1 MYTSEC
7 PPTRASC
14 QSPLASHPFPN
25 AREAP
30 GSSTVGHPC
39 ALPQHLHQPR
49 NPFPQT
55 LSSPRTGRQHK
66 HLPVARTHRSSA
78 LPNPKCCRRFILR
91 YRVTF
96 VHEDQQGRS
105 DQGVVSEHA
114 FERQASISKCSVC
127 CRHACICHVHHCV
140 CDCIVAVPDRPQPAL
155 SPRSHNTRL
164 APCTS
169 KRAMFSPTVGTI

>member
-1 MYTSEC
+1 MLDSLPKNEVANEDMLGIIHRGLDRYWKKVLDVHLKC

-49 NPFPQT
+49 NSFPQT
-55 LSSPRTGRQHK
+55 LPSPRTGRQHK

-114 FERQASISKCSVC
+114 FERQASISKMQCL
-127 CRHACICHVHHCV
+127 
-140 CDCIVAVPDRPQPAL
+140 L
-155 SPRSHNTRL
+155 STCFASATYIT
-164 APCTS
+164 AF
-169 KRAMFSPTVGTI
+169 ATV